1 MKQAFLDLSDPSN
14 IAISIPEI
22 AIKETEYII
31 EKEIEKALFDQ
42 LIKKASGPDRLNFK
56 AL

>member
-14 IAISIPEI
+14 IAISILET

-31 EKEIEKALFDQ
+31 EKKIEKALFD
-42 LIKKASGPDRLNFK
+42 
-56 AL
+56 